1 MTSKEKKIPERHE
14 VIAEQPTSFATS
26 VVVVLLWMLAS
37 GVIPVGIAFSS
48 FGLACAVECNALP
61 WIMFL
66 IAPILAIAAY
76 LGITFIVWK
85 QAAKISDPRVRW
97 LNWFLY
103 AMFFLMP
110 ILAYKVSIALLFR

>member
-1 MTSKEKKIPERHE
+1 
-14 VIAEQPTSFATS
+14 
-26 VVVVLLWMLAS
+26 
-37 GVIPVGIAFSS
+37 
-48 FGLACAVECNALP
+48 
-61 WIMFL
+61 MFL

-103 AMFFLMP
+103 SMFFLMP